1 VECPLR
7 LSALTNWEAIWTV
20 KVALSLD
27 FRPAAVTCTRISIFQ
42 MLQPNS
48 TNGVSC
54 SYAMLLFLPSHVALV
69 GSLVGRGVKRKKG
82 RGKKKK
88 EKTKKGK
95 GKKERK

>member
-1 VECPLR
+1 V
-7 LSALTNWEAIWTV
+7 IWTV

-69 GSLVGRGVKRKKG
+69 GSLVGRGVKRKK
-82 RGKKKK
+82 RKRK
-88 EKTKKGK
+88 EKKGK
-95 GKKERK
+95 NKKRKGQERKKIGEKKKWII